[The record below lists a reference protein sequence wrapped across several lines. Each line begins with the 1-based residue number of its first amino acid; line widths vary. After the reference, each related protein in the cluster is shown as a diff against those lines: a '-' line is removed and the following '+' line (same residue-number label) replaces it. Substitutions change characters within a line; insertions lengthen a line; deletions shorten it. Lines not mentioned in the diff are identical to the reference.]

1 MTHATRTLTLMLVA
15 GMLFLML
22 GCGQQSNCNGASF
35 GTTGGAG
42 SGSSGNVSSGG
53 SVCGGGSTDAGGG
66 GGSNGAIADFM
77 YDLSYD
83 TTVSSP
89 TTNIVQGAS
98 LTTAGAFANISG
110 FNGPSFSFDSSQN
123 MVIVN
128 KQFLYIPQPTL
139 NQIQAFAIN
148 RTTGALTAIQGS
160 PFTTAGGST
169 VASDPQG
176 HFLFVGST
184 SNGLIS
190 VFQINST
197 TGALTQNVHSPFP
210 TTLLFSYFVNV
221 DGQGK
226 YLYVGQHNPSLPT
239 GVFSIDP
246 ATGDLQSV
254 GSFSLGVSGGSI
266 ASFNSGATEY
276 YVAGSGIG
284 GDNNLYVYTIDPA
297 TGIPSPVNGQP
308 FPTNATPNFL
318 AVHPSGQFLY
328 VSEIDSSQAG
338 VFEGFQLNS
347 STGAITAMSNSPFSN
362 FASMY
367 ECQFDQSGA
376 NLFCVS
382 STGYTVL
389 TIDPSTGAPT
399 STIPELQASPFV
411 FAVTN

>member
-1 MTHATRTLTLMLVA
+1 MTHATRTLNLMLVA
-15 GMLFLML
+15 GMLLLML
-22 GCGQQSNCNGASF
+22 ACGQQSNCNGARF
-35 GTTGGAG
+35 GSSGGTG

-53 SVCGGGSTDAGGG
+53 SVCGGGSTDSGGG
-66 GGSNGAIADFM
+66 GNGAIADFL
-77 YDLSYD
+77 YSLTYD

-89 TTNIVQGAS
+89 TTNTVQGAS
-98 LTTAGAFANISG
+98 LTTSGTFTNISG

-128 KQFLYIPQPTL
+128 KQFLYIPQPKL
-139 NQIQAFAIN
+139 NQIQAFSIN
-148 RTTGALTAIQGS
+148 HTTGALTAVQGS

-184 SNGLIS
+184 STGQIS
-190 VFQINST
+190 VFQINAT
-197 TGALTQNVHSPFP
+197 TGVLTQNSNSPFF
-210 TTLLFSYFVNV
+210 TTLLFSYFVSV

-246 ATGDLQSV
+246 TTGDLQSV
-254 GSFSLGVSGGSI
+254 GTFSLGVSGGSI
-266 ASFNSGATEY
+266 ASFNSGASEF

-284 GDNNLYVYTIDPA
+284 GDNNLYVFAIDPT

-308 FPTNATPNFL
+308 FPTSATPNFV
-318 AVHPSGQFLY
+318 AVHPSGKFLY
-328 VSEIDSSQAG
+328 VSELDSSQAG
-338 VFEGFQLNS
+338 VFEGFQLDS
-347 STGAITAMSNSPFSN
+347 STGAVTALSNSPFSN

-399 STIPELQASPFV
+399 STIPELQAPPFV

>member
-1 MTHATRTLTLMLVA
+1 MTHATRTLSLMLLA
-15 GMLFLML
+15 GMLLLML
-22 GCGQQSNCNGASF
+22 GCGQQSNCNGATF
-35 GTTGGAG
+35 GSSGGSG
-42 SGSSGNVSSGG
+42 SGSSGSVSSGG
-53 SVCGGGSTDAGGG
+53 SLCGAGNNGGG
-66 GGSNGAIADFM
+66 GGNSSAADFM
-77 YDLSYD
+77 FTLNYD
-83 TTVSSP
+83 TTASNP
-89 TTNIVQGAS
+89 TTNNVQGIS
-98 LTTAGAFANISG
+98 LSTSGSFANISG
-110 FNGPSFSFDSSQN
+110 FSAPSFAFDSTQN

-139 NQIQAFAIN
+139 NQIQAFSIN
-148 RTTGALTAIQGS
+148 RTTGALTSIAGS

-184 SNGLIS
+184 SNGFIS

-197 TGALTQNVHSPFP
+197 TGVLTQNMHSPF
-210 TTLLFSYFVNV
+210 TTSLLFSYFVSV

-226 YLYVGQHNPSLPT
+226 FLYVSQHSPSLPT

-246 ATGDLQSV
+246 TTGDLQPV
-254 GSFSLGVSGGSI
+254 GSFSLGVSGGNI
-266 ASFNSGATEY
+266 ASFNSGSSEFF
-276 YVAGSGIG
+276 VGGSGIG
-284 GDNNLYVYTIDPA
+284 GDNNLYVFAIDPA
-297 TGIPSPVNGQP
+297 TGIPTAVSNSP
-308 FPTNATPNFL
+308 FATSATPNFL

-328 VSEIDSSQAG
+328 VSELDSSQAG

-347 STGAITAMSNSPFSN
+347 STGTLTAMSNSPFSS

-382 STGYTVL
+382 SSGYTVL
-389 TIDPSTGAPT
+389 SVDSSSGVPS
-399 STIPELQASPFV
+399 STIPELQTSPFV